1 MSILSQD
8 RRYFAF
14 FKSYF
19 DAIDELPKKYQL
31 SAYHA
36 ICLYALTGVE
46 DKSLSGVPKS
56 LFISLKPA
64 LDNNR
69 KKSVN
74 ALKKSKAS
82 SNGQQGD
89 NETQADGE
97 RKGTETSSVC
107 NRSDNESGYK
117 RENRNNSYIV
127 SLSSSKSNIKGK
139 DNSQILRD
147 NSPEKY
153 SNDATW

>member
-1 MSILSQD
+1 MSTPSQD

-89 NETQADGE
+89 NETQANGE
-97 RKGTETSSVC
+97 RKGTGTSSEC
-107 NRSDNESGYK
+107 YRSDSEGGYK
-117 RENRNNSYIV
+117 RENINNSYIV
-127 SLSSSKSNIKGK
+127 PLSNSKSNIKGK
-139 DNSQILRD
+139 NNSQVMRD

-153 SNDATW
+153 NNDDTW